1 MTGPGG
7 ADRRLDQRCPGR
19 QPGQLDRAG
28 RWCSWA
34 SSRSRPRA
42 RTLAVARPA
51 GPASHRTPGRLDRRW
66 GHARSGRVTSCERLP
81 ARERSRCRSCIRV
94 KKAAATRRLLVSMQL
109 GHAGRRLGLPRAL
122 SLSWTQASVAESR
135 RRRLARDE
143 VQASLGARRPALASP
158 RGSEREPLAWP
169 TRSEPR
175 AVATSPA
182 GRRTRASCRC
192 APWTRPAA
200 AGRGTSRPPSRGRP
214 TTAPAWS
221 TRRSAASVPPG

>member
-1 MTGPGG
+1 M
-7 ADRRLDQRCPGR
+7 L
-19 QPGQLDRAG
+19 
-28 RWCSWA
+28 
-34 SSRSRPRA
+34 
-42 RTLAVARPA
+42 RPA
-51 GPASHRTPGRLDRRW
+51 RNWQVTGTGARLPPRISAFAAPNQRLLSHRSEVVRILGDLCD
-66 GHARSGRVTSCERLP
+66 SL
-81 ARERSRCRSCIRV
+81 V

-109 GHAGRRLGLPRAL
+109 GHAGRRLGLPRSAL
-122 SLSWTQASVAESR
+122 AFVDASER
-135 RRRLARDE
+135 RRVSASEARAGRSPS
-143 VQASLGARRPALASP
+143 VSCARRPALASP